1 MTDVKEVTPSQ
12 VAMPSADLRALLY
25 RVAIVILSALLLF
38 ALLLRVMNY
47 EMRKDEQLYVPPI
60 ALLDHHRLY
69 EDFFYNH
76 PPGSAWLFHW
86 VGAIVGSDHLLFSG
100 RLSVFLA
107 WMLLLAAIGGITYS
121 LTRSGLISWCV
132 AAITVAN
139 DLFLTQTG
147 MAATNNF
154 LPLPFAFLGLGLFV
168 LAVKERHP
176 KPFLLAIAGFCLSL
190 AAAFKISAVA
200 FIPPV
205 AIAAFLLPRA
215 CRFKDRLLR
224 VVAPLAVG
232 GLVGGMP
239 ILIPLV
245 SAPQRFLAH
254 VAQYHTGPHL
264 QYWRIADAPGE
275 EQALSLM
282 AKLLLAQSIW
292 FSATC
297 AVVISVLVALLL
309 TALQAPDD
317 GVRARLSRIVNG
329 PLLVVAGAFVCSAAM
344 SLLPTPSFPQ
354 YFAPPLICLPLGLAL
369 LFGSLA
375 PETRTRFQPVFV
387 AATMVVLAIEAPRL
401 AQYIGTAVRAD
412 RWTVT
417 RVHEAGVAI
426 SQRIAV
432 ARAQG
437 KVATLSPIYPLEG
450 HLEVYPELATGPFA
464 YRTADFTEPALAAWY
479 RMTSPGR
486 ITAMFEADPPAA
498 LLLGFDEVLERPMLD
513 YARRNGY
520 LPSTDLGFKDRYGSP
535 VLYLKPSPQ

>member
-1 MTDVKEVTPSQ
+1 MTDIDEVAPSR
-12 VAMPSADLRALLY
+12 VAMPSADLRTLLS
-25 RVAIVILSALLLF
+25 RAAIVILSALLLF
-38 ALLLRVMNY
+38 SLLLRVMNY

-60 ALLDHHRLY
+60 RLLDHYRLY

-86 VGAIVGSDHLLFSG
+86 IGVAIGSDHLLFSG

-107 WMLLLAAIGGITYS
+107 WMLFLAAIGAITYS

-132 AAITVAN
+132 AALTVTN
-139 DLFLTQTG
+139 ELFLTQTG

-154 LPLPFAFLGLGLFV
+154 LPLPFAFIGLGLFV
-168 LAVKERHP
+168 LAVREEHP
-176 KPFLLAIAGFCLSL
+176 KPFLLAIAGLCLSL

-215 CRFKDRLLR
+215 CRFRDRLLR
-224 VVAPLAVG
+224 VVAPLAAG

-239 ILIPLV
+239 ILIHLLA
-245 SAPQRFLAH
+245 APQRFLAH

-264 QYWRIADAPGE
+264 QYWRVANAPGE
-275 EQALSLM
+275 EQALPLM
-282 AKLLLAQSIW
+282 AKLLLARDIW
-292 FSATC
+292 FSAAG
-297 AVVISVLVALLL
+297 AVVITLLLALLL
-309 TALQAPDD
+309 TAFRAPADY
-317 GVRARLSRIVNG
+317 GKARVSRVLNG
-329 PLLVVAGAFVCSAAM
+329 PLLVVAGALVCSAAM

-369 LFGSLA
+369 LFDSLE
-375 PETRTRFQPVFV
+375 PERRTRLQPVFV
-387 AATMVVLAIEAPRL
+387 AATMVVLVIEAPRL
-401 AQYIGTAVRAD
+401 AQYMGTAVRPD
-412 RWTVT
+412 RWTVM

-426 SQRIAV
+426 SQRIA
-432 ARAQG
+432 AAGAEG

-450 HLEVYPELATGPFA
+450 RLEVYPELATGPFA
-464 YRTADFTEPALAAWY
+464 YRTAEFTDRDLARWY

-486 ITAMFEADPPAA
+486 ITAMFDADPPGA

-520 LPSTDLGFKDRYGSP
+520 LPSTDLEFKDRYGSP
-535 VLYLKPSPQ
+535 VLYLRSLQQ